1 MNATSYIEPLK
12 TVRDLFRPWGLIT
25 TVLLLAAVQIGESPF
40 LSVWKVLLLSGFA
53 MGFIAAGAYCMN
65 DFSDRNLDR
74 VVHPERVIPTGRI
87 SASTVLRLSIL
98 AFAASGIILAFQGT
112 VSLMFGAV
120 FVILL
125 VAYSPLKNTLGIFGN
140 ITMALLPTLVVV
152 YGYSIVKSITGDPSL
167 IFLAAIVFFA
177 ILSQEVIRDVEDMD
191 KDLGF
196 RKTLPLQIGPRATF
210 KVVAF
215 LWTIVLAL
223 TIFFLLADNR
233 YLALAIATPVAAYG
247 ALTVAKLLSA
257 NPHEST
263 SIVKKMKIAMTL
275 VVVIFVAI
283 QW

>member
-1 MNATSYIEPLK
+1 MNATKHIETLK
-12 TVRDLFRPWGLIT
+12 TARDLFRPWGIIT
-25 TVLLLAAVQIGESPF
+25 TVLLLAAVQIGQSPF
-40 LSVWKVLLLSGFA
+40 LSIWEHLLLSSFA
-53 MGFIAAGAYCMN
+53 MGFIVAGAYCMN
-65 DFSDRNLDR
+65 DFSDRNADR
-74 VVHPERVIPTGRI
+74 VIHPERVIPTGRI
-87 SASTVLRLSIL
+87 SASTVLGLSIL
-98 AFAASGIILAFQGT
+98 AFAAGGIIFAFQGT

-125 VAYSPLKNTLGIFGN
+125 VAYSPLKSTLGIFGN

-152 YGYSIVKSITGDPSL
+152 YGYSVVKPITGDPFL

-177 ILSQEVIRDVEDMD
+177 IFSQEVVRDVEDMD
-191 KDLGF
+191 KELGF

-210 KVVAF
+210 KVAAL

-223 TIFFLLADNR
+223 TIFFFLADHR

-257 NPHEST
+257 KPHEGT
-263 SIVKKMKIAMTL
+263 SIVRMMKVAITLMLVIL
-275 VVVIFVAI
+275 VVV